1 MRPLRIPRGRL
12 GTIPGIA
19 ILLATLV
26 SGIARAQTVTLI
38 EQCPELKST
47 AGNDT
52 DETARSVAGV
62 KDSNP
67 GSRKLAIL
75 KLGQSCDRR
84 AVAPLLES
92 LKDPDAEVRTA
103 AVEALG
109 RLGDRSAIDPL
120 IEMIRDP
127 DWKVRTAV
135 GRALCS
141 FQAQTSSYAALNQLV
156 SNLDRPVSDEG
167 DMRARCAT
175 VLAINQLRT
184 VNFSRKAILFLY
196 SFMTDERPALREIA
210 EKTALE
216 LPKTRN
222 GAHELI
228 GLLKISNTPDVKRRT
243 AMLVGRAGLQDAVP
257 VLEEIAAGDRDAS
270 VRQSATEA
278 LAMLKQKNAPGH

>member
-62 KDSNP
+62 KDTNP

-92 LKDPDAEVRTA
+92 LKDTDAEVRTA

-109 RLGDRSAIDPL
+109 HLGDRSTIDPL

-127 DWKVRTAV
+127 DWKVRTA
-135 GRALCS
+135 
-141 FQAQTSSYAALNQLV
+141 
-156 SNLDRPVSDEG
+156 
-167 DMRARCAT
+167 
-175 VLAINQLRT
+175 
-184 VNFSRKAILFLY
+184 
-196 SFMTDERPALREIA
+196 
-210 EKTALE
+210 
-216 LPKTRN
+216 
-222 GAHELI
+222 
-228 GLLKISNTPDVKRRT
+228 
-243 AMLVGRAGLQDAVP
+243 VGRAGLQDAVP

-278 LAMLKQKNAPGH
+278 LAMLKQKNPPGH